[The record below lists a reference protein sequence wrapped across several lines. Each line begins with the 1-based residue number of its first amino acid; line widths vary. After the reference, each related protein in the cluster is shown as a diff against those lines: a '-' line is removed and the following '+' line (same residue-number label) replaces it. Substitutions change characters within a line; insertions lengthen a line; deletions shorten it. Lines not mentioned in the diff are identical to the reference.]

1 MKIRT
6 DITINEK
13 LWKTDSSISKKIKS
27 LIKEIIPQTP
37 LKSLSKNIKEIEI
50 SVLLTNDEQIQELNK
65 NYRQKDQPT
74 NVLSFPML
82 NGEEIKNGDLSKLE
96 ALDDCL
102 VLGDIVISY
111 QTILRESE
119 EQQKDFDHHLTHLL
133 VHSLLHLIGFD
144 HIDEDDAKIM
154 EDLEI
159 EVLHEVGIDNPYL
172 SKQC

>member
-6 DITINEK
+6 DININEK
-13 LWKTDSSISKKIKS
+13 LWKKDSSISKKIKS
-27 LIKEIIPQTP
+27 LIKEIVPQTP
-37 LKSLSKNIKEIEI
+37 LKSLPKNIKEIEI

-74 NVLSFPML
+74 NVLSFPL
-82 NGEEIKNGDLSKLE
+82 LDGEEIKNGDLSKLE
-96 ALDDCL
+96 VLDDCL
-102 VLGDIVISY
+102 ILGDIVISY

-144 HIDEDDAKIM
+144 HIDDSDAKVM
-154 EDLEI
+154 EDLEVDI
-159 EVLHEVGIDNPYL
+159 LAEMGIKNPF
-172 SKQC
+172 S

>member
-27 LIKEIIPQTP
+27 LIKEIVPQTP

-119 EQQKDFDHHLTHLL
+119 EQKKDFDHHLTHLL